1 MRNGLILS
9 LKGLIIGFG
18 KIIPGISGSLLA
30 IILDVYEECLER
42 ISCLFKNFKDNLYYL
57 GLLGI
62 GIIISIIFGSKI
74 LIYLFDHYYFHT
86 MCAILGLMTGVLP
99 GLFKKIKIKSKK
111 DIFLFILPFIFIY
124 LLETLNSSNQFVP
137 TTNFISYLTIIL
149 IGFIEALTTII
160 PGISG
165 TATFMILGF
174 YNFVLELFSNP
185 FTVYLPF
192 YMIGVLIGIIFVSK
206 LMTYLFK
213 YYHNEIYIVIV
224 SLTLG
229 SLFLLFKD
237 LLNLNFT
244 VSSLSIGIILF
255 IIGYFSSYFL
265 NK

>member
-18 KIIPGISGSLLA
+18 KIIPGVSGSLLA
-30 IILDVYEECLER
+30 IVLNVYEECLER
-42 ISCLFKNFKDNLYYL
+42 ISYLFKNFKDNLYYL
-57 GLLGI
+57 GFLGI
-62 GIIISIIFGSKI
+62 GVIIAIIFGSRI
-74 LIYLFDHYYFHT
+74 LVYLFNHHYFYT
-86 MCAILGLMTGVLP
+86 MCTILGLMTGVLP
-99 GLFKKIKIKSKK
+99 GLFKKVKFKTKR
-111 DIFLFILPFIFIY
+111 DILLFIIPFIFIY
-124 LLETLNSSNQFVP
+124 LLEVLNGSNQFIP
-137 TTNFISYLTIIL
+137 ETNFISYLIVIL

-174 YNFVLELFSNP
+174 YDFVLELFSNP

-192 YMIGVLIGIIFVSK
+192 YIIGVLIGIILISK

-213 YYHNEIYIVIV
+213 YYHDEIYLVIV

-229 SLFLLFKD
+229 SLFFLFKD
-237 LLNLNFT
+237 VLSFNFT
-244 VSSLSIGIILF
+244 ILGLFVGIVLF
-255 IIGYFSSYFL
+255 IIGYIFSYFL